1 MKHWIDTQKPQQQHE
16 VWLVEHPSVYS
27 QGQAGKSK
35 HILNLHGIP
44 LVQSDR
50 GGQITY
56 HGPGQLICY
65 FLFDL
70 ERLQL
75 NVRQLVAKT
84 TDSVIQYLSELGIA
98 AQDDSVNPGVYVEG
112 SKIASLG
119 FRIRRHMSYHG
130 VAINLNMD
138 LTPFLGI
145 NPCGLTQSVCQASD
159 LALPALRTC
168 THHDLQDIYLHHI
181 TKTFTFDDVI
191 VERQWPRACL

>member
-1 MKHWIDTQKPQQQHE
+1 MKNWINTRKPQQQHE
-16 VWLVEHPSVYS
+16 VWLVEHPSIYS

-44 LVQSDR
+44 LIQSDR

-84 TDSVIQYLSELGIA
+84 TDSVIKYLSELGITA
-98 AQDDSVNPGVYVEG
+98 EDDPVNPGVYVEG

-119 FRIRRHMSYHG
+119 FRVRRHMSYHG
-130 VAINLNMD
+130 VAINIKMD

-145 NPCGLTQSVCQASD
+145 NPCGRSQPVCQVVD
-159 LALPALRTC
+159 LISPTQKICA
-168 THHDLQDIYLHHI
+168 HQDLQDIYLRHI
-181 TKTFTFDDVI
+181 AKTFTFDDVI
-191 VERQWPRACL
+191 VQREWPEACL